1 MNRKIIVAICIASL
15 LFCLF
20 TGITSAKPSV
30 AWEKILNKNQP
41 VSYHVNFFKEAP
53 DGGYLLG
60 GNRWYTSGSGISG
73 KGGFWLKINSTG
85 GVIRE
90 AGGWHYAPKP
100 FIKIASVYQMSK
112 DQSFD
117 DSFASGDYIIV
128 GNDEGKSAIG
138 RTSSV
143 YEKEWHKA
151 FDYEGL
157 SALPP
162 SVRTSDNKIILVGH
176 SKGRIRLTKIDKTG
190 DIEWDKYISRG
201 AYACDAS
208 SIVPT
213 SDGGYVLAGG
223 TNTGEKLGPGK
234 EVGDVDLY
242 DTYLIKIDPE
252 GNVEWEKRID
262 VGHSDGAHFIKQTP
276 DGGFIISGKFGAAW
290 YDPKKG
296 LFLMKTDSKG
306 NKKWVKEDISGKI
319 VETTSDSGC
328 ILIDGSLYKIDQKG
342 NIVWK
347 VESVGYDAIRTA
359 DGGFLA
365 VASKSRSARS
375 VYYPHETIYHQ
386 DILLKKLE
394 EPIIE
399 IIDIFETEN
408 SLEQQILGK
417 VFNYVAPSLDIHV
430 NGEPQKIDLRDGEFD
445 EIIHLK
451 EGKNKI
457 EFVIDGEVHKTINI
471 STVKF
476 EIPKETYSFTN
487 SEFKK
492 EFGLTYVQ
500 YRDLLQN
507 YLDGT
512 PTIVTNLIAD
522 LTYSPE
528 MAFCYGMSSTAIVY
542 HEGMEKP
549 VDKDAYEMSMEEAA
563 PNIRR
568 FQVGVIDNILNCYVN
583 YLIEPDKKVS
593 YDQILNSI
601 EKAHKPVVLTTWTKS
616 HDGLEA
622 LYDIVS
628 GEAKSHAVVAY
639 KTYELDG
646 KKRVVVYENKGKYPS
661 VEDCMGYA
669 IFDFSKAN
677 AFNYLMPESVEGNV
691 REVPYAFYPTVGT
704 NTAINTVV
712 DNFLLEL
719 IKLLHSHGLKLI
731 SVSCPVNVS
740 ITDES
745 GRVIA
750 DDGTNQIPNAKVIA
764 TDDVKLFF
772 VPGDLTYSV
781 NVDAYGEGNFTLTQ
795 FSPIDDKRA
804 NATEFNSSVTPQT
817 KASILISPETVSEMK
832 IDYDGNG
839 TIDEEKEPVIEIIEV
854 SEGGETVLELGNMKV
869 IIGVIIIAFV
879 IIGVFVFRRQRRK

>member
-1 MNRKIIVAICIASL
+1 MIRKIIVGICIVSL

-30 AWEKILNKNQP
+30 AWEKILSENQP

-53 DGGYLLG
+53 DGRYLLG
-60 GNRWYTSGSGISG
+60 GNRGYTSGSGISG

-100 FIKIASVYQMSK
+100 FIRIASVYQMSK

-117 DSFASGDYIIV
+117 DSFASGDYII
-128 GNDEGKSAIG
+128 DEGKSAIG

-162 SVRTSDNKIILVGH
+162 SVRTRDNKIILVGH
-176 SKGRIRLTKIDKTG
+176 SKGRIRLTKIDVRG
-190 DIEWDKYISRG
+190 NIEWDKYISRG
-201 AYACDAS
+201 AYACSAS

-223 TNTGEKLGPGK
+223 TNTGKKLGPGK

-262 VGHSDGAHFIKQTP
+262 VGHSDGAHFIKQTHE
-276 DGGFIISGKFGAAW
+276 GGFIISGKFGAAW

-319 VETTSDSGC
+319 VETTSDGGC
-328 ILIDGSLYKIDQKG
+328 ILIDGYLYKIDQKG

-347 VESVGYDAIRTA
+347 VESVGYDAVRTS
-359 DGGFLA
+359 DGGFFA
-365 VASKSRSARS
+365 VDTKLRSDRSA
-375 VYYPHETIYHQ
+375 YYPHETIYHQ

-394 EPIIE
+394 EPQIQ

-408 SLEQQILGK
+408 SLNQEIMGK
-417 VFNYVAPSLDIHV
+417 VLNYDAPYLDVHV
-430 NGEPQKIDLRDGEFD
+430 NGESQKIELRNGQFD
-445 EIIHLK
+445 EIIKLK

-457 EFVIDGEVHKTINI
+457 EFIIDGEVCKTINI
-471 STVKF
+471 STVEF
-476 EIPKETYSFTN
+476 DIPKETYSFTN
-487 SEFKK
+487 PEFKK
-492 EFGLTYVQ
+492 EYGLTYVQ

-522 LTYSPE
+522 LTYSPK
-528 MAFCYGMSSTAIVY
+528 MAFCYGMSSTAILY
-542 HEGMEKP
+542 HDGIEKP
-549 VDKDAYEMSMEEAA
+549 VDKDVYEMSMAEAA

-568 FQVGVIDNILNCYVN
+568 FQVGVIDHILNCYVN

-593 YDQILNSI
+593 YNKILNSI
-601 EKAHKPVVLTTWTKS
+601 ENDHKPVVLTTWTKS
-616 HDGLEA
+616 HDGLET

-661 VEDCMGYA
+661 VEDCTGYA

-677 AFNYLMPESVEGNV
+677 AFNYMMPESVEGNV
-691 REVPYAFYPTVGT
+691 REVPYAFYPTVGQ
-704 NTAINTVV
+704 NTAINVIV
-712 DNFLLEL
+712 DNFLREL
-719 IKLLHSHGLKLI
+719 TKLLHSHGLKLI

-740 ITDES
+740 LTDES

-750 DDGTNQIPNAKVIA
+750 DDGTNQIENAKVIT

-772 VPGDLTYSV
+772 IPDDLTYSV
-781 NVDAYGEGNFTLTQ
+781 NIDAYGEGNFTLTQ

-804 NATEFNSSVTPQT
+804 NATEFNSSVTPET
-817 KASILISPETVSEMK
+817 KASILISPEKVSEMK
-832 IDYDGNG
+832 MDYDGNG
-839 TIDEEKEPVIEIIEV
+839 TIDEEIKPTSEGIEI
-854 SEGGETVLELGNMKV
+854 SEGRGGILDLENMT
-869 IIGVIIIAFV
+869 VIIIMGAVIFILIAIV
-879 IIGVFVFRRQRRK
+879 IISAWRKRR